1 MITAAHTFALNGSF
15 NIVCRQPPT
24 LKSRDIIST
33 SNLTKMGNYD
43 EIGFKIDVSTS
54 GWEKKSKK
62 AYVGEITTTMTRK
75 KGMTVIKVGFRTGI
89 TNGEIVSI
97 QNTVKGIVD
106 FGVKSDSTELF
117 SNKGNS
123 VSAIVTKLAN
133 GTIAFACFLRGH
145 LLNKTA
151 IAISQN
157 KIAYSMDFS
166 PHLT

>member
-43 EIGFKIDVSTS
+43 DIGFKIDVSKAV
-54 GWEKKSKK
+54 GRKK

-97 QNTVKGIVD
+97 QNTVKGIVH

-117 SNKGNS
+117 SNNGNS

-133 GTIAFACFLRGH
+133 GTIAFAYFLRGH
-145 LLNKTA
+145 IPNKTA

-157 KIAYSMDFS
+157 KIAYRMGFS
-166 PHLT
+166 PHLS